1 VDQEPETI
9 TDQVLTKNTKNVPP
23 VVVQPSPTSTSST
36 LISSSKMPEVTKDTV
51 QPSTKNI
58 QPRVAQTQV
67 PINELVVAPKP
78 KPTIPYPSRANKQKL
93 REKDDSLALKFLEI
107 FKNLHFELSFTDP
120 RLSVNENCSA
130 VILKKLLE
138 KLGDLG
144 KFLILCDFPELDE
157 CLAQADLGASINL
170 MPLSI
175 WKKLSWPEL
184 SSTQIILELAD
195 RSATRPASIAEDVF
209 VKVGKFHFLTDF
221 VVIDY
226 VVDPREDILLLEEL
240 LNKDPSSSPLHSK
253 ELNME
258 EIKIVKSSID
268 EPPELELKELP
279 SHLEYAF
286 LEGTNKLP
294 VIISKDLKDE
304 EKSVLLKDDF
314 KPAVQHQKRVNPKI
328 HEVIKKEVIK
338 LLDVRLIYPISD
350 SMWVSPVHCVPKKG
364 GMTIVENEDNEL
376 ISTRSS
382 SKLSRDQT
390 SNPTS
395 STNPTPKGQIR
406 RSSKQKVENSNF
418 EEHLPPVATMAD
430 NRTMAE
436 MLCAPTEGC
445 AEAIVV
451 PPILAEQFELK
462 HSLINMMTSKQFFG
476 LEKDNSHDHIRCS
489 EIAKLTHAVN
499 QQTSAVTTAMTAM
512 LKQLQANPPPAQV
525 KAVVEI
531 CVTCGGAHPYYQ
543 CLAVGGNT
551 FPEFRDNIKGYVS
564 AAAGYYNQGN
574 PGYRPRDVANQM
586 RPLGSGSLPGNTVAN
601 PKGKLKAIT
610 TRSGLVT
617 NGPTI
622 PTPPKSVTPEDDECV
637 EETYTNPDLAEYTI
651 KVKEKQEKDKIES
664 KPDKNGKR
672 GKARQCDANP
682 EILFERASVLHSLQE
697 LDKLESIKVAQKAKI
712 KWAIE
717 GGNSCFIVLIP
728 KAQDA
733 KLVKDFRPITLIGS
747 LYKIIA
753 KILANRLV
761 VVLGDIV
768 DFDKACDSVRWDYLN
783 DVLKKFGFKD
793 RWCSWIHNCLR
804 SSRGSVMVNRSPTC
818 EFQFHKG
825 MFRGISLGSSLQ
837 LFHLFYANDAV
848 FIGHWSESNIHT
860 ITPVLSCFYRAS
872 GLRINM
878 NKSKLMGVFVENNKV
893 EQAITKIGCSILK
906 APFSYLGSKVG
917 GIMSRIQSWN
927 EVVTK
932 LVDRLS
938 KWKLKTLSI
947 GGRLTLL
954 KAVLGS
960 MPIFHMS
967 LFKVPANVLQRM
979 EAIRCHFFNGVD
991 QNDKKRI
998 WVK

>member
-1 VDQEPETI
+1 VIEFLLYQG
-9 TDQVLTKNTKNVPP
+9 
-23 VVVQPSPTSTSST
+23 
-36 LISSSKMPEVTKDTV
+36 KD
-51 QPSTKNI
+51 S
-58 QPRVAQTQV
+58 
-67 PINELVVAPKP
+67 
-78 KPTIPYPSRANKQKL
+78 
-93 REKDDSLALKFLEI
+93 
-107 FKNLHFELSFTDP
+107 
-120 RLSVNENCSA
+120 
-130 VILKKLLE
+130 
-138 KLGDLG
+138 
-144 KFLILCDFPELDE
+144 
-157 CLAQADLGASINL
+157 
-170 MPLSI
+170 
-175 WKKLSWPEL
+175 
-184 SSTQIILELAD
+184 
-195 RSATRPASIAEDVF
+195 
-209 VKVGKFHFLTDF
+209 
-221 VVIDY
+221 
-226 VVDPREDILLLEEL
+226 
-240 LNKDPSSSPLHSK
+240 
-253 ELNME
+253 
-258 EIKIVKSSID
+258 
-268 EPPELELKELP
+268 
-279 SHLEYAF
+279 
-286 LEGTNKLP
+286 
-294 VIISKDLKDE
+294 DLKDSIDQTDLANHDAYFVGPTPEMFNDEHAPDYSFPPRFDVYLDDFSEVESDADNFYDDPFDSKGEKIKESKLLIDELDLPCDFLSYSENDSFISQDFSRDDDLPSPDNEDKDFDPLFYEPIVFKDVPNSMRLLPFSSENKDENE
-304 EKSVLLKDDF
+304 EKVFKPGIYTSEKCLKEKIHTWISCKKEISRNYKRILKDNLSHID
-314 KPAVQHQKRVNPKI
+314 A
-328 HEVIKKEVIK
+328 
-338 LLDVRLIYPISD
+338 LLD
-350 SMWVSPVHCVPKKG
+350 KG
-364 GMTIVENEDNEL
+364 
-376 ISTRSS
+376 
-382 SKLSRDQT
+382 
-390 SNPTS
+390 
-395 STNPTPKGQIR
+395 
-406 RSSKQKVENSNF
+406 
-418 EEHLPPVATMAD
+418 
-430 NRTMAE
+430 
-436 MLCAPTEGC
+436 
-445 AEAIVV
+445 
-451 PPILAEQFELK
+451 
-462 HSLINMMTSKQFFG
+462 
-476 LEKDNSHDHIRCS
+476 
-489 EIAKLTHAVN
+489 
-499 QQTSAVTTAMTAM
+499 
-512 LKQLQANPPPAQV
+512 
-525 KAVVEI
+525 
-531 CVTCGGAHPYYQ
+531 
-543 CLAVGGNT
+543 
-551 FPEFRDNIKGYVS
+551 
-564 AAAGYYNQGN
+564 
-574 PGYRPRDVANQM
+574 
-586 RPLGSGSLPGNTVAN
+586 
-601 PKGKLKAIT
+601 
-610 TRSGLVT
+610 
-617 NGPTI
+617 
-622 PTPPKSVTPEDDECV
+622 
-637 EETYTNPDLAEYTI
+637 
-651 KVKEKQEKDKIES
+651 
-664 KPDKNGKR
+664 
-672 GKARQCDANP
+672 DANP